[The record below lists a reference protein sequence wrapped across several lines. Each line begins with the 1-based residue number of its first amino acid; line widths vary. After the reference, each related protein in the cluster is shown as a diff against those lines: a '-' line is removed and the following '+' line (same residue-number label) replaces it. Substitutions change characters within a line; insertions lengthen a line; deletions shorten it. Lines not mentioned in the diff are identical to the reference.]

1 MNAENLGIELRARR
15 LRAGLTQ
22 QALAGRMGTNQPAV
36 ARVEAGRVL
45 PALPFVERW
54 MLATGTTLTLPLAI
68 GPKRLSTR
76 AKGKLARQATE
87 PPDPWA
93 RLAEKR
99 RRGLDTA
106 VEARYLR
113 SMKVPIRSRRSVG
126 QDS

>member
-1 MNAENLGIELRARR
+1 MA
-15 LRAGLTQ
+15 
-22 QALAGRMGTNQPAV
+22 TNQPAV

-45 PALPFVERW
+45 PALPFIERW
-54 MLATGTTLTLPLAI
+54 MLATRSTLTLPLDAE
-68 GPKRLSTR
+68 PLSLSAR
-76 AKGKLARQATE
+76 AKGQLARRTTR

-113 SMKVPIRSRRSVG
+113 SMRIPKPRRKLVFK
-126 QDS
+126 DS

>member
-1 MNAENLGIELRARR
+1 MDAERLGIELRARR
-15 LRAGLTQ
+15 LRARLTQ
-22 QALAGRMGTNQPAV
+22 QALADKIATNQPAV

-54 MLATGTTLTLPLAI
+54 MLATGSTLTIPLGV
-68 GPKRLSTR
+68 GPKRLSAR
-76 AKGKLARQATE
+76 AKAQLSRQATQ

-99 RRGLDTA
+99 RRGLETA

-113 SMKVPIRSRRSVG
+113 SMRIPKRGRQSVG
-126 QDS
+126 QDP